1 MARKKATTTP
11 VHDQL
16 QTYTDKVT
24 KLAMARGVLMEQKRL
39 NEWVILKLE
48 TAQDPVEMNLLRNLA
63 TVINNG

>member
-39 NEWVILKLE
+39 NEWVILKIE
-48 TAQDPVEMNLLRNLA
+48 TAQDPVEINLLRNLA

>member
-39 NEWVILKLE
+39 NEWVIKELE
-48 TAQDPVEMNLLRNLA
+48 IAQDPVEINLLRNLA

>member
-48 TAQDPVEMNLLRNLA
+48 TAQDPVEINLLRNLA
-63 TVINNG
+63 KVINE